1 MAEQTFKS
9 PGFFEK
15 EIDLSTRSQQ
25 TLGIP
30 AGIVGTSKRGP
41 AFIPITVGS
50 MSEFIDKFG
59 DLDHEMFGPYM
70 VNEFLKNRTAA
81 TYVRVLGA
89 GANSTQAEIDTTKT
103 NGTVKNAGFI
113 IKGSDASNHGSTA
126 NHSHAG
132 CVQFLVANHE
142 IHEGGQESLSYPI
155 FTDND
160 SFGTGQANMVRGVIF
175 MASGSRME
183 ILDTHASYSHIA
195 GLSNQSFTGSI
206 SAYDNSKK
214 QGTFKLVI
222 SSSAG
227 AGFNTEE
234 GYEGIEI
241 YTASLNPSSDYYIS
255 KVLNTDH
262 RNFQSK
268 EHLLYLHYPV
278 EDEIVRVKYIATQG
292 TVGLLSGST
301 EARRNNYGKFDT
313 RYSNS
318 RTTSFI
324 SQPFGDK
331 EYDLFH
337 FETLDDGAKTQ
348 YEFKI
353 SVSSI
358 RRSTDPLNPYGTF
371 SIEVRRYRDIDKS
384 TQIIE
389 QFTNLNLNPNDEN
402 YIAKKIGDEKI
413 FFNFDAL
420 SDSERRL
427 VKTGKFS
434 NKSNYIRVIMNSAF
448 DNAGNIPKAALPFG
462 FRGIPAL
469 ITNGTLKDEPVSTSS
484 TFLGGFLSGSNDVD
498 DLDAVVA
505 MSGSII
511 PPLPFTIK
519 ATRGAVNA
527 SGGYFGDAG
536 NSEVA
541 DSRIYWGVKTTR
553 LPLTSSLSQAAL
565 HTNAG
570 GLINEVTDNYIKFS
584 GIQKLDVLTTGSKSD
599 TFNNNK
605 FTLARVAF
613 SNAGTVSAQ
622 ITGSA
627 ADHILEAVYIRN
639 GIPDPVDN
647 LITSGDYSNRITLAT
662 LVKDTSAKYFNRFT
676 AYNKFTNVFYGG
688 FDGLNIFDTDM
699 RKMSDRSSSTDT
711 GGKASGDGESRLG
724 LSSDFTVGTG
734 LSNNIIKSY
743 RTAID
748 IITDPMNSNVNIVS
762 VPGQRD
768 EFITDHLI
776 EKTEEFGKAIA
787 VIDIANFD
795 DDGTRIYDGQSI
807 IPSIRETSERF
818 DARGLD
824 SSFAAAYFPNVTIQ
838 DKNTGRMVV
847 VPASIA
853 ALGALSFSDS
863 VSFPWFA
870 PAGFNRGSLDFVKQ
884 TQARL
889 TAGDRDKLYEARLNP
904 IASFPNSGYVIF
916 GQKTLQFA
924 KSSLDRVNVRRMLLE
939 VRRLVEGIAN
949 QLVFEQ
955 NNQATRNRFISQVNP
970 LLASIQSQQGIESF
984 RVIMDASNN
993 TPQDAEQNRLNGRI
1007 VLVPTRA
1014 VEFIAV
1020 DFIITNSGVSF
1031 E

>member
-25 TLGIP
+25 NLGIP
-30 AGIVGTSKRGP
+30 AGIIGTSKKGP
-41 AFIPITVGS
+41 AFIPVTIGS
-50 MSEFIDKFG
+50 MTEFIDKFG
-59 DLDHEMFGPYM
+59 DLDSEMFGPYA
-70 VNEFLKNRTAA
+70 VNEFLKNRTAV
-81 TYVRVLGA
+81 TYIRVLGA
-89 GANSTQAEIDTTKT
+89 GANSTTNDILTTQT
-103 NGTVKNAGFI
+103 NNTVKNAGFI
-113 IKGSDASNHGSTA
+113 IKGSDARNHGSTA

-142 IHEGGQESLSYPI
+142 IHESGLESLAYPI

-160 SFGTGQANMVRGVIF
+160 SFGSGQANMVRGVIF

-195 GLSNQSFTGSI
+195 GAANQNYTGSI
-206 SAYDNSKK
+206 SAYDNSKT
-214 QGTFKLVI
+214 QGTFKLVV

-227 AGFNTEE
+227 AGFNSEE
-234 GYEGIEI
+234 GYAGIKI

-278 EDEIVRVKYIATQG
+278 EDEIVRVKYEATQG

-301 EARRNNYGKFDT
+301 ETRRDNYGKFNT

-337 FETLDDGAKTQ
+337 FETLDDGSNTQ

-353 SVSSI
+353 SISNI

-371 SIEVRRYRDIDKS
+371 SVEVRRYRDIDQA

-389 QFTNLNLNPNDEN
+389 QFTNLTLNPNDEN
-402 YIAKKIGDEKI
+402 YIAKRIGDERI

-434 NKSNYIRVIMNSAF
+434 NNSNYIRVVMNSAF

-469 ITNGTLKDEPVSTSS
+469 ITNGTLKDEPTGAEM
-484 TFLGGFLSGSNDVD
+484 LGGVLSGSNDVD

-541 DSRIYWGVKTTR
+541 DQRIYWGVKTTR
-553 LPLTSSLSQAAL
+553 LPLTSSLTQAAL
-565 HTNAG
+565 YTNAG
-570 GLINEVTDNYIKFS
+570 GLVNEITDNYIKFS

-599 TFNNNK
+599 EFNNNK

-613 SNAGTVSAQ
+613 SNAGIVSSE

-627 ADHILEAVYIRN
+627 DDHMRQAVYIRN
-639 GIPDPVDN
+639 GKPDPVDH
-647 LITSGDYSNRITLAT
+647 LITSGDFNNRITLAT
-662 LVKDTSAKYFNRFT
+662 LVKDTNAKYFNRFS

-688 FDGLNIFDTDM
+688 FDGLNIFDSDM
-699 RKMSDRSSSTDT
+699 RKMNDRSTSTDS

-734 LSNNIIKSY
+734 LDNNIIKSY

-748 IITDPMNSNVNIVS
+748 IMTDPMSSNVNIVII
-762 VPGQRD
+762 PGQRD

-776 EKTEEFGKAIA
+776 EKIEEYGKAIA
-787 VIDIANFD
+787 IVDIANFD
-795 DDGTRIYDGQSI
+795 SDGNRLYDGQSKL
-807 IPSIRETSERF
+807 PSVRETSERF

-824 SSFAAAYFPNVTIQ
+824 SSFAAAYFPNITIQ
-838 DKNTGRMVV
+838 DENTGRMIIA
-847 VPASIA
+847 PSSIA
-853 ALGALSFSDS
+853 ALGALSFNDS

-870 PAGFNRGSLDFVKQ
+870 PAGFNRGSLSFVKN

-889 TAGDRDKLYEARLNP
+889 TAADRDMLYEARINP
-904 IASFPNSGYVIF
+904 IASFPNSGFVIF

-939 VRRLVEGIAN
+939 VRRLIEGVAL

-955 NNQATRNRFISQVNP
+955 NNQATRNRFLSQVNP
-970 LLASIQSQQGIESF
+970 LLAAIQSQQGIDSF
-984 RVIMDASNN
+984 KVIMDSSNN
-993 TPQDAEQNRLNGRI
+993 TPQDAEQNKLNGRI

-1014 VEFIAV
+1014 VEFIAI
-1020 DFIITNSGVSF
+1020 DFIVTNSGVSF